1 MKTQKNAPSP
11 TFQVVKADLLEHL
24 QKEPRDE
31 KSSRSEFLA
40 TRKARIPK
48 LQSSHCQT
56 WNSLPGTITFCSCL
70 APCCLATTVAYGE
83 VTGEKSP
90 FQSGA
95 GVGVIR
101 SKNCLL
107 TSQKREKYIVI
118 LRGGQNQAASGGSDL
133 NVHIIFNYQNQY
145 LNRII

>member
-11 TFQVVKADLLEHL
+11 TFQVVKPGLLEHL

-31 KSSRSEFLA
+31 KSSCSEFLA

-70 APCCLATTVAYGE
+70 APCCLATTVA
-83 VTGEKSP
+83 
-90 FQSGA
+90 
-95 GVGVIR
+95 
-101 SKNCLL
+101 
-107 TSQKREKYIVI
+107 
-118 LRGGQNQAASGGSDL
+118 
-133 NVHIIFNYQNQY
+133 
-145 LNRII
+145 